1 MSSLP
6 EPHIHSKNKIEVEL
20 DLFNYTTLVSTK
32 DYNFFFGRM
41 YFTSEDGS
49 QNMYVYQLAL
59 DTLEL
64 KKDKGTDYGLSWK
77 SKGVF
82 TSKLKSLHNALFIA
96 WEFLDIKWEWNLIKI
111 V

>member
-1 MSSLP
+1 
-6 EPHIHSKNKIEVEL
+6 
-20 DLFNYTTLVSTK
+20 
-32 DYNFFFGRM
+32 M

-49 QNMYVYQLAL
+49 QNMYVYQLSL

-77 SKGVF
+77 SKGLF
-82 TSKLKSLHNALFIA
+82 TSKPKPLHNALFIA
-96 WEFLDIKWEWNLIKI
+96 WVFLGINWEWNLIKI

>member
-1 MSSLP
+1 MLNGKATIIFSTVGLIKKIQLNKMSSLP

-64 KKDKGTDYGLSWK
+64 KKDKGTDYGLS
-77 SKGVF
+77 
-82 TSKLKSLHNALFIA
+82 
-96 WEFLDIKWEWNLIKI
+96 
-111 V
+111 